1 MISSP
6 TAVPTG
12 FAERVAREAV
22 GQLRTF
28 VDEVGNGTAN
38 YKTTHSLN
46 EQVGHQYHGRFAIEL
61 LQNAH
66 DALTSGGRP
75 GRIEFL
81 LDSSEGTSG
90 VLYVA
95 NDGRPFREE
104 DVEAL
109 SRLGQSSKNPEES
122 VGNKGLGFRS
132 VLEICRAP
140 EIYSAAQAGG
150 SRGFDGFCFGF
161 DPGIA
166 ARLAPT
172 LRNLAEGALR
182 TGNPFSVD
190 QPPLD
195 WSPERQRQFAARLGK
210 APERWLR
217 SELSELSAYLFPVPL
232 PPSRAAARIG
242 EFAGRGFATVVR
254 LPLAGPEALSQ
265 VELRLQELRSDETIV
280 LFLSH
285 LSTLTVALDQD
296 EAVLE
301 RRARTL
307 AARGSPEE
315 VRIRTQGAPAGDERV
330 FWVWSREFGGETC
343 PDEAWEITR
352 AARSLPGRWPK
363 CERRGSRS
371 ASREAPSPSPDAT
384 ASCCRP
390 RSPPAS
396 QHT

>member
-6 TAVPTG
+6 TAAPTG

-75 GRIEFL
+75 GRVEFL
-81 LDSSEGTSG
+81 LDPTEGASG
-90 VLYVA
+90 VLYIA
-95 NDGRPFREE
+95 NDGQPFREE

-140 EIYSAAQAGG
+140 EIYSTGQPGG

-172 LRNLAEGALR
+172 LRDLAQGALR
-182 TGNPFSVD
+182 TENPFGID

-195 WSPERQRQFAARLGK
+195 WSLERQRQFATRLGEV
-210 APERWLR
+210 PVGWLR
-217 SELSELSAYLFPVPL
+217 RELSELSPYLFPVPL
-232 PPSRAAARIG
+232 LALHADVRIHD
-242 EFAGRGFATVVR
+242 FADRGFATAVR
-254 LPLAGPEALSQ
+254 LPLTGPEALAQ
-265 VELRLQELRSDETIV
+265 AEVRLQELRNDETIL
-280 LFLSH
+280 LFLRH
-285 LSTLTVALDQD
+285 LSSLTVTVDQE

-307 AARGSPEE
+307 AVRGGPEE
-315 VRIRTQGAPAGDERV
+315 VRICTQGTTAGDDRL
-330 FWVWSREFGGETC
+330 FWVWSR
-343 PDEAWEITR
+343 
-352 AARSLPGRWPK
+352 
-363 CERRGSRS
+363 
-371 ASREAPSPSPDAT
+371 
-384 ASCCRP
+384 
-390 RSPPAS
+390 
-396 QHT
+396 